1 MRYKFDETVF
11 RGSDPTVNKSIN
23 PTVAPAKP

>member
-11 RGSDPTVNKSIN
+11 RGSDPAVNKTMS
-23 PTVAPAKP
+23 PTAAAAKP